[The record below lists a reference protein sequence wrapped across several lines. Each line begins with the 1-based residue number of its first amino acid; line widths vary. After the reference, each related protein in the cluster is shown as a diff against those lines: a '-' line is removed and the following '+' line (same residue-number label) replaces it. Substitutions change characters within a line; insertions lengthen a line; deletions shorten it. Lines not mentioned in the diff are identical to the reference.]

1 MRAYV
6 LVGISKRLTSK
17 HTRFVLKNKRLID
30 LVIDNLISIGI
41 EPIIYSKVPIES
53 TVPVIIDNSKWLV
66 ESIYSL
72 LKRDDGFFVFGGDMP
87 LIRKEAVNYILKRFC
102 GKTIIPYWKKTG
114 YLEPLHG
121 IYTRSVAPCLKDA
134 RSLTCGLKNCQN
146 VDFITAENLPEE
158 TFFNVNTLD
167 DLELLKKIVSENKHM
182 N

>member
-17 HTRFVLKNKRLID
+17 HTRLVLKNKRLID
-30 LVIDNLISIGI
+30 LVIENIVKMGL

-53 TVPVIIDNSKWLV
+53 TVPVIMDNSSWLG
-66 ESIYSL
+66 EAISAL
-72 LKRDDGFFVFGGDMP
+72 LEQDDGFFVFGGDMP
-87 LIRKEAVNYILKRFC
+87 LIRKEAVNYILKRYR
-102 GKTIIPYWKKTG
+102 GKTIIPRWKKTG

-121 IYTRSVAPCLKDA
+121 IYTRSVIPCLKDA
-134 RSLTCGLKNCQN
+134 RSLTYGLKNCQT

-158 TFFNVNTLD
+158 TFFNVNTLE
-167 DLELLKKIVSENKHM
+167 DLESLKKIVSKNKHM